1 MANTTNQ
8 QQAAPTMEQTL
19 NQSEAFFLKY
29 KKAIITA
36 VVALVVIIAGVF
48 LYKTYVSGPRE
59 VEASTAIAKGQ
70 QLFQASD
77 YQKALN
83 GDSDSFKG
91 FAKLADEYSSTKAGN
106 LAKLYAGLCYAKL
119 DKWEDA
125 VKYLEDYDGA
135 DDQMISPAAEGAL
148 GNAYAHLNQLDKAV
162 SHLKK
167 AAEKA
172 DNNSLSPT
180 FLIQAG
186 EILESQG
193 KNDEA
198 LKLYQTVKEKYFN
211 SMAYQTIDGYIE
223 RVSAK

>member
-1 MANTTNQ
+1 MAKTTNQ
-8 QQAAPTMEQTL
+8 QQAAPTMEETL

-29 KKAIITA
+29 KKAIIG
-36 VVALVVIIAGVF
+36 VVIALVVIIAGIV
-48 LYKTYVSGPRE
+48 LYKTYVSGPQE
-59 VEASTAIAKGQ
+59 IKASTAIAKGQ
-70 QLFQASD
+70 EYFAANNFEM
-77 YQKALN
+77 ALN
-83 GDSDSFKG
+83 GDSASFKG
-91 FAKLADEYSSTKAGN
+91 FAKLADEYSSTAAGN
-106 LAKLYAGLCYAKL
+106 LANLYAGLCYAKL

-125 VKYLEDYDGA
+125 VKYLEKYDGA

-148 GNAYAHLNQLDKAV
+148 GNAYAHLNQLDNAV

-172 DNNSLSPT
+172 DNNSLSPI

-211 SMAYQTIDGYIE
+211 SMASQTIDAYIE

>member
-8 QQAAPTMEQTL
+8 QQAAPTMEQSL

-29 KKAIITA
+29 KKAIIAA
-36 VVALVVIIAGVF
+36 VVALIVIVAGIV

-59 VEASTAIAKGQ
+59 VKASTAIAKGQ
-70 QLFQASD
+70 EYFQAAN
-77 YQKALN
+77 YEMALN
-83 GDSDSFKG
+83 GDSVNFKG
-91 FAKLADEYSSTKAGN
+91 FAKLADEYSSTAAGN
-106 LAKLYAGLCYAKL
+106 LANLYAGLCYAKL

-125 VKYLEDYDGA
+125 VKYLEKYDAA

-167 AAEKA
+167 AAKKA

>member
-1 MANTTNQ
+1 
-8 QQAAPTMEQTL
+8 MEQTL

-83 GDSDSFKG
+83 GDSASFKG
-91 FAKLADEYSSTKAGN
+91 FLNVASEYSSTKAGN
-106 LAKLYAGLCYAKL
+106 LANLYAGLCYAQL
-119 DKWEDA
+119 DKWQEA
-125 VKYLEDYDGA
+125 ANFLEKFDGA
-135 DDQMISPAAEGAL
+135 DDSMISPAAIGAL
-148 GNAYAHLNQLDKAV
+148 GNVYAHLNQLDKAV
-162 SHLKK
+162 TNLKK

-193 KNDEA
+193 KKADA
-198 LKLYQTVKEKYFN
+198 LKLYQEVKDKYFN
-211 SMAYQTIDGYIE
+211 SMQYQTIDAYIE
-223 RVSAK
+223 RCKE